1 MLNTATIDTLNA
13 LVSRAFEQARGNVVT
28 GEVTESHVRLTVH
41 SLRSNMVVAT
51 MAAVRGYPFLFMAND
66 GVRKDPC
73 WPTLELIGSIVREAH
88 EASSEKKEVAA

>member
-1 MLNTATIDTLNA
+1 MFNTTTVSQIQA
-13 LVSRAFEQARGNVVT
+13 LISRAFEQARGNVVT

-41 SLRSNMVVAT
+41 SIHGVTVAT
-51 MAAVRGYPFLFMAND
+51 LAAVRGYPFMFLAND

-73 WPTLELIGSIVREAH
+73 WPTLERIGSIVQEAH